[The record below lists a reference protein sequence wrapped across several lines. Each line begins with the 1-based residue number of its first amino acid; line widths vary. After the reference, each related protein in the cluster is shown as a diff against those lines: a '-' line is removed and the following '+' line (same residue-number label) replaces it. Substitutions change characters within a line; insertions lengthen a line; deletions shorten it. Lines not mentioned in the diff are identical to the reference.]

1 MTDTT
6 TISVQLTRKGAKNV
20 YVDLADSEGEV
31 GSTMELHPNQH
42 QQIHLHEGE
51 TVSVYLDDVPSQEET
66 DENNPDENTE
76 ENTDDNP
83 EQNDNP

>member
-1 MTDTT
+1 MPVTT

-20 YVDLADSEGEV
+20 YVDLADQDGEV
-31 GSTMELHPNQH
+31 SSTMELHPNQH

-66 DENNPDENTE
+66 ESDDN

-83 EQNDNP
+83 ENNENP